1 MNRYDEIRSL
11 VEASRKALNKEMLN
25 EVENIRRTH
34 GFLLEQD
41 MGPED
46 EATETD
52 TELDQDNEYE
62 TAPKDSDKIGKKT
75 DKQRAYK
82 VTNDIIVLHGKD
94 KSSLQLTTDEKNAFT
109 ESVDEFRKEVAE
121 LVEFGK
127 MNVFSENV
135 EWTGKI
141 LELDLEFFYTI
152 NEPHGI
158 YINGQMVKIDQEY
171 LEMVNKIQAYYEK
184 FKTKWSQIV
193 ASRQDNI

>member
-1 MNRYDEIRSL
+1 MNSYEEIKKLVESSRKVFSNLNESSKKEIRSKYGIL
-11 VEASRKALNKEMLN
+11 TEE
-25 EVENIRRTH
+25 EVEEKKT
-34 GFLLEQD
+34 FSF
-41 MGPED
+41 
-46 EATETD
+46 TD
-52 TELDQDNEYE
+52 DK
-62 TAPKDSDKIGKKT
+62 KDSEEIGT
-75 DKQRAYK
+75 PRDKQKAFK
-82 VTNDIIVLHGKD
+82 IQGNILVLHGKSEAD
-94 KSSLQLTTDEKNAFT
+94 IQLTTDEKNAFT

-193 ASRQDNI
+193 ASRQNNI